1 METVDVRHH
10 VIFEDSVNV
19 RKVLVAL
26 QVRFKK
32 TERGKEQEVRE
43 KWNELMIGS
52 KGMTMEN
59 RLDDCLTTYQRGKKL
74 DLEFTAKSN
83 AAHAFLLALPKGYQ
97 REIMIDK
104 DAEAN
109 IKTWP

>member
-1 METVDVRHH
+1 
-10 VIFEDSVNV
+10 
-19 RKVLVAL
+19 
-26 QVRFKK
+26 
-32 TERGKEQEVRE
+32 
-43 KWNELMIGS
+43 
-52 KGMTMEN
+52 MEN
-59 RLDDCLTTYQRGKKL
+59 WLDDCLTTYQRGKKL